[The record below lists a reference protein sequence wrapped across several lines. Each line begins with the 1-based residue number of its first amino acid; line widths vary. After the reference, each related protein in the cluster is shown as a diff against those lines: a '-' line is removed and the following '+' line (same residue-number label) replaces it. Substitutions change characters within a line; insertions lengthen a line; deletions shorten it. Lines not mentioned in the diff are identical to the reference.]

1 MSSHDYYSGGNK
13 SLPNPNPSRTP
24 DPYQS
29 SSAPYGSSNPPAYSS
44 QPYLGLDDP
53 RTAGGSGSSSDTPR
67 PAAGGPSPFDTVFD
81 DHVYPMNSQQNQT
94 RTPGGGG
101 SYANSNASRQQQ
113 QDTAY
118 YGSGGGGG
126 AAGPGPGGVS
136 RMNSDDRMTSADD
149 IPLQDR
155 HRQKDDAEANDHVY
169 DSNGALPGGSGS
181 RRRRPDQRK
190 IRFGELGMLGSG
202 KKKIAWVCYIFSII
216 QGAVF
221 IGEIVNNA
229 QLTGSPIMIKPQ
241 FNPMIG
247 PSTWVLINMGAR
259 YVVCMHHVDKVVNSV
274 TNNIKWPCPNTTTTD
289 ALCSLSEL
297 CGFSG
302 IPEPPYGQFPNTPL
316 TSIPASVPAPNQ
328 WFRFI
333 TPIFM
338 HAGLIHI
345 GFNLLLQLTI
355 GRDMERSIGT
365 LRFFLVYMSAGIF
378 GFVMGGNFAA
388 TGIASTGASGSLF
401 GIIALTLLDLLYS
414 WKDRK
419 NPTKDLLFIFLDVAI
434 SFVLGLLPGLD
445 NFSHI
450 GGFLM
455 GLALGVCILHSPN
468 SLRRRIGTDD
478 PPYSSVQDSRSR
490 VSGSQTAPPFFKN
503 PVGFFKGR
511 KPLWW
516 LWWLIR
522 AGALILV
529 FVSFVLLLNNF
540 YVTRVECGWCRYLS
554 CIDINNWC
562 DIGNL
567 KIENITNNT
576 SPSPPQLLLR
586 GMATNLF

>member
-1 MSSHDYYSGGNK
+1 MSSQDYYSGASK

-29 SSAPYGSSNPPAYSS
+29 SSPAPYAPSNPPAYSS

-53 RTAGGSGSSSDTPR
+53 RTAAAGSSSSSTSR
-67 PAAGGPSPFDTVFD
+67 PPAGGPSPFDTVFD
-81 DHVYPMNSQQNQT
+81 DYVYPMNGQQNQT
-94 RTPGGGG
+94 PTPGGDP
-101 SYANSNASRQQQ
+101 YASSNAGRQQ
-113 QDTAY
+113 QDTTY
-118 YGSGGGGG
+118 YGGGS
-126 AAGPGPGGVS
+126 AGPGGVS
-136 RMNSDDRMTSADD
+136 RMNSDDRMASADD

-155 HRQKDDAEANDHVY
+155 QRQKDVEANDHVY
-169 DSNGALPGGSGS
+169 DSNGAPPGVAAAGSGS
-181 RRRRPDQRK
+181 RRQRPDQKK

-202 KKKIAWVCYIFSII
+202 KKKIAWVCYIFSVI

-221 IGEIVNNA
+221 IGEIVKNT

-259 YVVCMHHVDKVVNSV
+259 YVVCMHHVDKVVNAAKQ
-274 TNNIKWPCPNTTTTD
+274 IQWPCPNTTTTD
-289 ALCSLSEL
+289 SNCSLGEL
-297 CGFSG
+297 CGFG
-302 IPEPPYGQFPNTPL
+302 GVAEPPYGKFANVSL
-316 TSIPASVPAPNQ
+316 TNIPTEVPAPNQ

-355 GRDMERSIGT
+355 GRDMEMSIGT

-401 GIIALTLLDLLYS
+401 GVIALTLLDLLYS

-455 GLALGVCILHSPN
+455 GLALGVCLLHSPN

-478 PPYSSVQDSRSR
+478 PPYTPVQGGRAR

-516 LWWLIR
+516 VWWLIR
-522 AGALILV
+522 AGALLLV
-529 FVSFVLLLNNF
+529 FVAFVLLLNNF
-540 YVTRVECGWCRYLS
+540 YVTRVHCEWCKYLS
-554 CIDINNWC
+554 CLNINGWC

-567 KIENITNNT
+567 QIVDDPPKTT
-576 SPSPPQLLLR
+576 STPSPQLLLR
-586 GMATNLF
+586 SMATNLY